1 MQNGTARLE
10 QVRSYLITGQYNLIC
25 ELFATIQPYDQ
36 ADIITLL
43 NPEERQQVLNLF
55 DDESLALIFEE
66 LDPDIVSEVV
76 EQFGPERFSRI
87 LGEMAF
93 DDAVDLLGELHE
105 DEAEEL
111 LELMEAD
118 DAKDVKA
125 LLTHPENTAGG
136 LMTNEYIA
144 LRKEWTVEDALQ
156 RLRELAPQAETIYY
170 LYVTDAAGRLVGVA
184 SLRELIIAPPKAL
197 IGEIMSTNVISVM
210 AGVDQEEVA
219 RIIEKYDFLAVP
231 VVNKSGRLVGIV
243 TVDDVIDVLEDEA
256 TEDISRLAAIQGI
269 REVGDLRVSAHHAAL
284 KRLPWLVLLMLF
296 GLISGNIIARFEETL
311 DAVVALAVFIPL
323 IAGMAG
329 NTGTQ
334 ALAVVVRGLAVNEFK
349 SRDMLWLLWREAGVG
364 LIVGT
369 VNGLLIA
376 LVAWLWQGN
385 PWLGFVIGFSLW
397 ITLFVAT
404 MAGAVIPL
412 LLNRIRIDP
421 AVASGPFITTIN
433 DIIGLTIYFTVA
445 TAFMGRLT

>member
-231 VVNKSGRLVGIV
+231 VVNKGGRIIGIV

-284 KRLPWLVLLMLF
+284 KRLPWLVLLMFF
-296 GLISGNIIARFEETL
+296 GLISGNIIARFEHTL
-311 DAVVALAVFIPL
+311 NAVVALAVFIPL
-323 IAGMAG
+323 IADMAG

-334 ALAVVVRGLAVNEFK
+334 ALAVVVRGLALNEFK
-349 SRDMLWLLWREAGVG
+349 SRDVLWLLWREAGVG

-376 LVAWLWQGN
+376 AVTWLWQGN
-385 PWLGFVIGFSLW
+385 PWLGFVIGLTLW
-397 ITLFVAT
+397 VTLFVST
-404 MAGAVIPL
+404 LSGAMVPL
-412 LLNRIRIDP
+412 LLNKIRVDP
-421 AVASGPFITTIN
+421 AIASGPFITTIN

-445 TAFMGRLT
+445 TAFMGRLI

>member
-231 VVNKSGRLVGIV
+231 VVNKGGRMVGIV

-269 REVGDLRVSAHHAAL
+269 REVGDLRVSAHHAA
-284 KRLPWLVLLMLF
+284 
-296 GLISGNIIARFEETL
+296 SETPSL
-311 DAVVALAVFIPL
+311 
-323 IAGMAG
+323 
-329 NTGTQ
+329 
-334 ALAVVVRGLAVNEFK
+334 
-349 SRDMLWLLWREAGVG
+349 AGV
-364 LIVGT
+364 
-369 VNGLLIA
+369 A
-376 LVAWLWQGN
+376 Y
-385 PWLGFVIGFSLW
+385 VIWTYFREYHC
-397 ITLFVAT
+397 
-404 MAGAVIPL
+404 PL
-412 LLNRIRIDP
+412 
-421 AVASGPFITTIN
+421 
-433 DIIGLTIYFTVA
+433 
-445 TAFMGRLT
+445 